1 MCQESLT
8 IELGSFSVL
17 QTHLDTFHN
26 SDLKVEDHA
35 IEDMDFENKYEEKEE
50 VDENPVV
57 IPIKNMR
64 KHMKSMNIQ
73 VPNPMVK
80 CDICGNDLKRG
91 SFLNHMKNVHGV
103 RNNSPKSSVE
113 DSRDLYEGHNEGMKY
128 QCEIC
133 NKKYTTKGNL
143 ATHKKSA
150 HIPKIGQIEEP
161 GVPGQLR
168 EVRVDSMGY
177 WRKYS
182 YTEIVHDGITFYQC
196 SYCNKEYEDKG
207 RYRSHVYKCMP
218 YTCSVCGKTY
228 QHRESGLNCEAK
240 HTNSYKYSCSW
251 CGKGFISKQKWER
264 HERIHTGITPYQC
277 NECGKGFKQSNQL
290 KSHMRIHTG
299 ETPFQ
304 CEKCFKKFK
313 FASMKSKHNCVLQ
326 T

>member
-17 QTHLDTFHN
+17 QTHLDTFHK
-26 SDLKVEDHA
+26 SDIKVEDHA
-35 IEDMDFENKYEEKEE
+35 IEDMDFEIKYEEEDK
-50 VDENPVV
+50 VNENPVV
-57 IPIKNMR
+57 IPIKNMS
-64 KHMKSMNIQ
+64 KHMKNMNIQ
-73 VPNPMVK
+73 LPNPMVK

-91 SFLNHMKNVHGV
+91 SLLNHKKSVHGV
-103 RNNSPKSSVE
+103 RNVPKSVDKE
-113 DSRDLYEGHNEGMKY
+113 PGGLCEELNEGGKY

-143 ATHKKSA
+143 ATHKKSV
-150 HIPKIGQIEEP
+150 HVPKIGKIEEP
-161 GVPGQLR
+161 GHLR
-168 EVRVDSMGY
+168 EFRGDSMGY

-196 SYCNKEYEDKG
+196 NYCNKEYEDKG
-207 RYRSHVYKCMP
+207 RYRSHMYKCSYV

-228 QHRESGLNCEAK
+228 NHKEAGLNCEAK

-251 CGKGFISKQKWER
+251 CGKGFVKKQRLET
-264 HERIHTGITPYQC
+264 HELIHTGITPYQC

-313 FASMKSKHNCVLQ
+313 FASMKSKHKCVL
-326 T
+326 